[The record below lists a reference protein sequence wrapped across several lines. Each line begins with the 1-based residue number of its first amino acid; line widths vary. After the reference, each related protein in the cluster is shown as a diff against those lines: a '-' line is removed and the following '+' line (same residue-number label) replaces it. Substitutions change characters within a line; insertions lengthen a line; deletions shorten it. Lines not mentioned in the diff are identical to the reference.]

1 MSAKS
6 SFPALVPKLS
16 DGERYRGKDMFSAV
30 ARGLDVIRQQLA
42 TLKADNKRLTE
53 ELAAARKALKQCSST
68 AK

>member
-1 MSAKS
+1 M
-6 SFPALVPKLS
+6 S